1 MCRKCGFGGDLD
13 IASPDAL
20 LDGHRIAQILAAG
33 DATSRASLLALHA
46 LGGEMGYPSAKTW
59 SWPSSPGMA
68 LEPRQRWKGTG
79 NRPRLEHYW
88 TTYVFNMIPIWP
100 DFM

>member
-1 MCRKCGFGGDLD
+1 MCRKCGFGGDLH

-46 LGGEMGYPSAKTW
+46 LGGEMGYPERKNLVLAIK
-59 SWPSSPGMA
+59 PGYGPGASTAVERYWEPPKARA
-68 LEPRQRWKGTG
+68 LLDNLR
-79 NRPRLEHYW
+79 
-88 TTYVFNMIPIWP
+88 V
-100 DFM
+100 